1 MAELD
6 KNQLAEIIKQMKLE
20 ENQSKKFLNKP
31 SNYNADITNAPE
43 QPNIVQ
49 YRPDSGLNIA
59 GGGSRNKDATVLG
72 GRVGY
77 KYPIDD
83 KSSIE
88 AGLSGHYAKG
98 KNWKDVGLD
107 RADINYANQVTD
119 NLKLRAALG
128 AGRGGVDQGDIGAE
142 YSFKKGGKV
151 KKQIKPKVRGH
162 GIEKKGKTKGRFV

>member
-6 KNQLAEIIKQMKLE
+6 KNQLAEILRQMKLE
-20 ENQSKKFLNKP
+20 EDQSKKFLNKP
-31 SNYNADITNAPE
+31 SNYNADITKAPE

-49 YRPDSGLNIA
+49 YRPDSGFNIA
-59 GGGSRNKDATVLG
+59 GGGSKSKDITVLG

-77 KYPIDD
+77 KQPIND

-98 KNWKDVGLD
+98 QGWKDAGLD
-107 RADINYANQVTD
+107 RADLNYANQITD
-119 NLKLRAALG
+119 NLKLQAALG
-128 AGRGGVDQGDIGAE
+128 AGRGGVDQVNVGGE
-142 YSFKKGGKV
+142 YNFKKGGKV
-151 KKQIKPKVRGH
+151 KASKVRGH